1 MIGFQKGQDTEE
13 NIRRNF
19 GLPHPE
25 GYRKAMRVMDL
36 AERYAMPVLTFV
48 DVQGAF
54 PGAAAEERGI
64 AEAIARSVGLLS
76 RLRTPV
82 VVVITGE
89 GGSGGALGLAVGDTI
104 IALENSIYSVISPEG
119 CAAILWR
126 SGEQSHEAA
135 VAMKVTAGE
144 QQELGIVDIVIPE
157 PGEGAH
163 TDPAETARRIR
174 DVVLERFDALGRA
187 PLDELVEARFKK
199 FRVMG
204 PYIVA
209 DQPAPPPERTGIAD
223 RLRGL
228 LSNRT
233 SMPSLP
239 GARGD
244 VPPGREEV

>member
-1 MIGFQKGQDTEE
+1 M
-13 NIRRNF
+13 
-19 GLPHPE
+19 
-25 GYRKAMRVMDL
+25 
-36 AERYAMPVLTFV
+36 
-48 DVQGAF
+48 
-54 PGAAAEERGI
+54 
-64 AEAIARSVGLLS
+64 
-76 RLRTPV
+76 
-82 VVVITGE
+82 
-89 GGSGGALGLAVGDTI
+89 
-104 IALENSIYSVISPEG
+104 
-119 CAAILWR
+119 
-126 SGEQSHEAA
+126 
-135 VAMKVTAGE
+135 AMKVTAGE

-174 DVVLERFDALGRA
+174 EVVLERFDVLGRM

-209 DQPAPPPERTGIAD
+209 DRPPAPPEHIGIAD

-228 LSNRT
+228 LSSRP

-239 GARGD
+239 GARRD